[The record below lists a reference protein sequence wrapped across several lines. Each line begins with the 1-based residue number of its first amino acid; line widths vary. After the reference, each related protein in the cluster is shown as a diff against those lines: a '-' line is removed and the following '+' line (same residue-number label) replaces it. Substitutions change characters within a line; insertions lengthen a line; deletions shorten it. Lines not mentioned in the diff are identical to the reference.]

1 MGVYQTHLS
10 RILLKRDN
18 YPSLF
23 LLRELAELELSS
35 LQGDEDAVELG
46 EFVVELLFVLDCL
59 LLALSLELLFGSE
72 DERDENEVNDEV
84 ISLTLF

>member
-1 MGVYQTHLS
+1 MLLYW
-10 RILLKRDN
+10 ILFLKKDN

-23 LLRELAELELSS
+23 LLREMAELELSS

-46 EFVVELLFVLDCL
+46 DVVVELLFVLDCL
-59 LLALSLELLFGSE
+59 LLALSFELLFGSE